1 MHYSGFSSAPGTRS
15 LLLGC
20 LLGLY
25 FGFSP
30 IQRAQVQTSAPDAK
44 HNYSTE
50 AFVIEDNDTRIA
62 FEDDG
67 NYRQESADRVR
78 IQSDAGVQR
87 YSVLTFPYESS
98 VETLEIQYV
107 RVRKP
112 DGTIVTTPAD
122 MFQDMPAEITRQA
135 PFYSDLREKHVPVKG
150 LGVGDTLELKTVS
163 ICTKPLISGQFW
175 TAYNFSHDS
184 IVLRERLEIVVPRNR
199 AIKWKSRAPEPAIT
213 EQAES
218 RTFTWTT
225 SHLQQ
230 QSEDQERKQKE
241 RLAYDSARGKNSP
254 PDVQLSSFQNWG
266 EIGRWYAGLQQD
278 RSKATPEIRAK
289 AEEITKGL
297 ADETSRTRAIYAF
310 VSTQFRYIG
319 VAFGI
324 GRYQPHAATDV
335 LSNGYGDCKDKHTL
349 LAALLESIGVKAY
362 PALISSS
369 QEVDADVPSPGQFD
383 HVISA
388 IPVGDH
394 FLWLDTTQ
402 ELTPFGY
409 LIGMLR
415 DKKVLVITEGKPL
428 LLANTPA
435 DPPTRGSQIFHIDAK
450 LSDTGTLQGKVQ
462 RTLEGDDNA
471 LLVRAAFRSVPM
483 PRWKDLVQQLS
494 AISGF
499 GGEVSEATASSPE
512 KSDEPFRIEYT
523 YTRKDFG
530 DWPNHRIVAPL
541 PFVTVPVVDDKN
553 DKPSYPIWLGP
564 AATIYSESHLEL
576 PKGYTPIIPIGVDLK
591 EDFAEY
597 HASHRF
603 KDGVLISERQLVVK
617 AKEVPVAEFDAYKK
631 FSKAVSEDYGMF
643 IALSSRNSAVIARLN
658 PPWTLP
664 ASDNADAVAAFNEA
678 VGAFQTRDAQR
689 AIGLLKHAVELDPKF
704 TRAWVALAQAYTG
717 TGEPREAVNSY
728 VKAIKGDPQQSLLYD
743 GLGVLLGTYKP
754 EEAISV
760 WQNLLKSDPTNAKS
774 LAGLGSSLY
783 RAKRYTEAAAA
794 LQSAVDLTPELPE
807 VQVRLGSAYLRA
819 GDDQKALKAYGE
831 ALELDQSS
839 WLLNEVSY
847 ELAEAN
853 KDLSEALQYAQKA
866 VLQEEQATEDTDLTE
881 LDVEDLGHP
890 GKLAAY
896 WDTLGWVYFRT
907 SNFDQA
913 EKYLVSAWKLGQS
926 GLIADHLGQVYEREN
941 KKQAAV
947 RMYKI
952 ALHLYK
958 SGIREDSEVVKTE
971 ARMERLTPGKSVTE
985 RYNFTEVFEDVNRTR
1000 TARLPRSVADDA
1012 DAQFFLIFARDPET
1026 SSARVQAVKFING
1039 SEELRAVDKAIT
1051 AIKFDVSFPDDG
1063 PTLLLR
1069 RGILSCYKS
1078 AGCSMTL
1085 MNIGDVHSLN

>member
-1 MHYSGFSSAPGTRS
+1 
-15 LLLGC
+15 
-20 LLGLY
+20 
-25 FGFSP
+25 
-30 IQRAQVQTSAPDAK
+30 
-44 HNYSTE
+44 
-50 AFVIEDNDTRIA
+50 
-62 FEDDG
+62 
-67 NYRQESADRVR
+67 
-78 IQSDAGVQR
+78 
-87 YSVLTFPYESS
+87 
-98 VETLEIQYV
+98 
-107 RVRKP
+107 
-112 DGTIVTTPAD
+112 
-122 MFQDMPAEITRQA
+122 
-135 PFYSDLREKHVPVKG
+135 
-150 LGVGDTLELKTVS
+150 
-163 ICTKPLISGQFW
+163 
-175 TAYNFSHDS
+175 
-184 IVLRERLEIVVPRNR
+184 
-199 AIKWKSRAPEPAIT
+199 
-213 EQAES
+213 
-218 RTFTWTT
+218 
-225 SHLQQ
+225 
-230 QSEDQERKQKE
+230 
-241 RLAYDSARGKNSP
+241 
-254 PDVQLSSFQNWG
+254 
-266 EIGRWYAGLQQD
+266 
-278 RSKATPEIRAK
+278 
-289 AEEITKGL
+289 
-297 ADETSRTRAIYAF
+297 
-310 VSTQFRYIG
+310 
-319 VAFGI
+319 
-324 GRYQPHAATDV
+324 
-335 LSNGYGDCKDKHTL
+335 
-349 LAALLESIGVKAY
+349 
-362 PALISSS
+362 
-369 QEVDADVPSPGQFD
+369 
-383 HVISA
+383 
-388 IPVGDH
+388 
-394 FLWLDTTQ
+394 
-402 ELTPFGY
+402 
-409 LIGMLR
+409 
-415 DKKVLVITEGKPL
+415 
-428 LLANTPA
+428 
-435 DPPTRGSQIFHIDAK
+435 
-450 LSDTGTLQGKVQ
+450 
-462 RTLEGDDNA
+462 
-471 LLVRAAFRSVPM
+471 
-483 PRWKDLVQQLS
+483 
-494 AISGF
+494 
-499 GGEVSEATASSPE
+499 
-512 KSDEPFRIEYT
+512 
-523 YTRKDFG
+523 
-530 DWPNHRIVAPL
+530 
-541 PFVTVPVVDDKN
+541 
-553 DKPSYPIWLGP
+553 
-564 AATIYSESHLEL
+564 
-576 PKGYTPIIPIGVDLK
+576 
-591 EDFAEY
+591 
-597 HASHRF
+597 
-603 KDGVLISERQLVVK
+603 
-617 AKEVPVAEFDAYKK
+617 
-631 FSKAVSEDYGMF
+631 
-643 IALSSRNSAVIARLN
+643 
-658 PPWTLP
+658 
-664 ASDNADAVAAFNEA
+664 
-678 VGAFQTRDAQR
+678 
-689 AIGLLKHAVELDPKF
+689 LLKHAVELDPKF